1 MNKLTALGDR
11 QNSLTMTGLSGHIGN
26 IWKMMNHAECEDGI
40 LSACDKSCSLQNL
53 SREVVEEM
61 ELERRIEAI
70 AMQETQIIEI
80 FEVI

>member
-1 MNKLTALGDR
+1 MNKLTTLGDR
-11 QNSLTMTGLSGHIGN
+11 QNNSTMTGLSGHVGN